1 LGRGAGE
8 APPFPT
14 SSLPASKVI
23 GVATTPEPQ
32 RKVLKPSFRRNR
44 ATLAAAIKQR
54 AKKNECRAAIR
65 AG

>member
-1 LGRGAGE
+1 
-8 APPFPT
+8 
-14 SSLPASKVI
+14 LPASKVI